1 MPMQPNQLGIDI
13 AIDEW
18 GPAVIQR
25 IGKIR
30 TKLGPET
37 VQNAVIHKTLTKL
50 ETTFLK
56 PGYQEKLRNLVP
68 REKIVLS
75 HNDC

>member
-1 MPMQPNQLGIDI
+1 MQPNQLGIDI

-18 GPAVIQR
+18 GPAVIHR

-37 VQNAVIHKTLTKL
+37 AQNAVIHKTLTKL
-50 ETTFLK
+50 MNTFLK
-56 PGYQEKLRNLVP
+56 PGY
-68 REKIVLS
+68 
-75 HNDC
+75 